1 MTEVASQPR
10 RVPLSKDQLELISWV
25 EQYWNQHGK
34 FPPVGSIRSRFPYC
48 DDDLA
53 LEPVRMAMA
62 NRGIRIPVGDT
73 YPSELTQEQLACV
86 AVVLDW
92 SDRRSHATKLKSMG
106 VNATKWNGW
115 MKNPVFKEYVHGL
128 STRNL
133 DDALH
138 VAHEGLVNA
147 TAKGS
152 VDAIKYYME
161 LTGRY
166 TSDSG
171 QMANFKVMVQR
182 MVESIQRHVKD
193 QDIIRLIASDFE
205 VIMKGETPQTQPV
218 LDRSSI

>member
-1 MTEVASQPR
+1 MSEAVPQPR
-10 RVPLSKDQLELISWV
+10 RIPLSMEQLQLINWI

-34 FPPVGSIRSRFPYC
+34 FPPVGTLRSRFPHC
-48 DDDLA
+48 EDDLA
-53 LEPVRMAMA
+53 FEPVRVALA
-62 NRGIRIPVGDT
+62 NRGIRLPIGDA
-73 YPSELTQEQLACV
+73 YPSELTEEQVACV

-92 SDRRSHATKLKSMG
+92 SDRRSHNVKLKSMG
-106 VNATKWNGW
+106 VTPTKWNGW
-115 MKNPVFKEYVHGL
+115 MKSQVFKDYVHSL
-128 STRNL
+128 SARGL

-166 TSDSG
+166 SSDTG
-171 QMANFKVMVQR
+171 QMANFKIMVQR

-193 QDIIRLIASDFE
+193 QDVIRLIAADFE
-205 VIMKGETPQTQPV
+205 VIMKGEIPQTVPV
-218 LDRSSI
+218 LDRSAI